1 MPDIFAL
8 NATLFVLGLVIIIVG
23 SNLFLDSAI
32 WFARASGL
40 SQLVIGATVVSLCTT
55 IPEVVSSATASLK
68 GAADMALG
76 NAIGSV
82 ICNTMLILGVVL
94 LFTVA
99 KIHRERF
106 LVKGICLLV
115 ALAAA
120 VVVALPWGGNVLNAL
135 RGGGGQ
141 VFRIGR
147 AEGLLLLFG
156 LVAYLFVNYLEAKHE
171 RAGETVDDEAPARP
185 AATVRDWLRSIL
197 LFLAGGAM
205 LAVGAY
211 LLIEFGQRIARG
223 FGVSEAVIS
232 LVFVAFGTSLPEM
245 FTAIGSLRKGV
256 HDISVGNIM
265 GANVLNIFFVTGLAA
280 TLNPL
285 QFADSYL
292 IRLDIP
298 FAFVV
303 TVLLFGIGLKRGRI
317 GRGMGIAL
325 LVGYVGY
332 LASLFLLGRV
342 GAP

>member
-32 WFARASGL
+32 WFARVSGL
-40 SQLVIGATVVSLCTT
+40 SQLVIGATVVSVCTT

-82 ICNTMLILGVVL
+82 LCNTMLILGVVL

-99 KIHRERF
+99 NIHRERF

-120 VVVALPWGGNVLNAL
+120 VAVALPWGGNALEAL
-135 RGGGGQ
+135 RGGGQ

-147 AEGLLLLFG
+147 VEGLLLLLG
-156 LVAYLFVNYLEAKHE
+156 MVAYLFVNYLEAKRE
-171 RAGETVDDEAPARP
+171 RAGEAADDEAPAP
-185 AATVRDWLRSIL
+185 SAASVRDWLRSIL

-211 LLIEFGQRIARG
+211 FLIEFGQRIARG
-223 FGVSEAVIS
+223 FGMSEAVIS

-245 FTAIGSLRKGV
+245 FTAIGSLRKGA

-265 GANVLNIFFVTGLAA
+265 GANVLNVFFVTGLAA
-280 TLNPL
+280 TLSPL
-285 QFADSYL
+285 EFADSYL
-292 IRLDIP
+292 VRLDIP
-298 FAFVV
+298 FAFAV

-317 GRGMGIAL
+317 GRGMGVAL
-325 LVGYVGY
+325 LVGYAGY

>member
-1 MPDIFAL
+1 MPPDIFAL
-8 NATLFVLGLVIIIVG
+8 NMILFLLGLVIIIVG

-40 SQLVIGATVVSLCTT
+40 SQLVIGATVVSVCTT

-82 ICNTMLILGVVL
+82 LCNTMLILGVVL

-99 KIHRERF
+99 KIRRERF

-120 VVVALPWGGNVLNAL
+120 VVVAVPWKGNVLDAF
-135 RGGGGQ
+135 RSGGSQ

-147 AEGLLLLFG
+147 VEGLLLLFG
-156 LVAYLFVNYLEAKHE
+156 LVVYLFINYLEAKHE
-171 RAGETVDDEAPARP
+171 RAGEADDAPARP
-185 AATVRDWLRSIL
+185 VATVREWLRSIL
-197 LFLAGGAM
+197 RFLAGGAM
-205 LAVGAY
+205 LAGGAY
-211 LLIEFGQRIARG
+211 FLIEFGQRIARG
-223 FGVSEAVIS
+223 FGMSEAVIS

-256 HDISVGNIM
+256 QDISVGNIM
-265 GANVLNIFFVTGLAA
+265 GANVLNIFFVTGLAS
-280 TLNPL
+280 TLKPL
-285 QFADSYL
+285 QFTDSYL

-303 TVLLFGIGLKRGRI
+303 TILLFGIGLKRGRI

-325 LVGYVGY
+325 LVGYAGY